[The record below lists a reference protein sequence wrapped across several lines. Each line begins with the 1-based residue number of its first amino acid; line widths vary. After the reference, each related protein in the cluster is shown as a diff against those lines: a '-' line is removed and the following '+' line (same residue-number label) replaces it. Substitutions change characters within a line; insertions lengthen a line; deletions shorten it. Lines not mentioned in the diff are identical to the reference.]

1 MKKKKFVTGGTL
13 RPGDVII
20 TRDFGYGV
28 TILAYNRLKNGE
40 AFYDVSGSA
49 GYYFDVPYE
58 VDRKILVERV

>member
-1 MKKKKFVTGGTL
+1 MTGGTL

-20 TRDFGYGV
+20 TRNFERGI
-28 TILAYNRLKNGE
+28 TILAYNKLENGE
-40 AFYDVSGSA
+40 AFYDVCGTS